1 MRQPDIEIY
10 LKDADQQ
17 AIAAWLSEAIGPCS
31 EWRQQGQTFKCRAG
45 EVPVTWLPKA
55 VGKWHSLYLES
66 DATPWSDDLAC
77 ARAAFAALGVQVRC
91 APVAG
96 ARKKRWKKRIAGSKS
111 TPRVSRKSSG
121 APIDLPSQLGNGTGV
136 TVFQATS
143 RL

>member
-77 ARAAFAALGVQVRC
+77 ARAAFAARKYFNFSTVIPCHYRTFPLLEQN
-91 APVAG
+91 AAALKAG
-96 ARKKRWKKRIAGSKS
+96 LPKAEVIE
-111 TPRVSRKSSG
+111 PEVLV
-121 APIDLPSQLGNGTGV
+121 PISL
-136 TVFQATS
+136 
-143 RL
+143 